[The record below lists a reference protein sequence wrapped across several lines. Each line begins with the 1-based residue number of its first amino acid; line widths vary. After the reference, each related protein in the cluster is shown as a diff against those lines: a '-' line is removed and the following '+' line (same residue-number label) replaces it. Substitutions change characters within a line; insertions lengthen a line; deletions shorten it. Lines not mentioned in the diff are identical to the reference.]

1 MPPAI
6 GYWPMCN
13 GRYLFC
19 VDWKGEHFSFS
30 LSQDCKIALRGI
42 KETCNAL
49 SLNGNNNNL
58 PLTILTSL
66 HIIMVSDSEESKSIY
81 SSYSESKIPFLP
93 EEKFIWRHM
102 SLPCSAVI
110 FTNCTFYTQFL
121 WEKN

>member
-49 SLNGNNNNL
+49 SLNGNNNNQ
-58 PLTILTSL
+58 
-66 HIIMVSDSEESKSIY
+66 
-81 SSYSESKIPFLP
+81 
-93 EEKFIWRHM
+93 R
-102 SLPCSAVI
+102 
-110 FTNCTFYTQFL
+110 CTQPSTDNLNISPYHHGLRFWGIEIHLQFL
-121 WEKN
+121 